1 MSRTEDMA
9 QDRIYKNYEG
19 YYVRESIYND
29 DTQNLEAEIEGKNSE
44 IRNLKSDHKTEM
56 KAKEDWENLNG
67 LAGKLFGDK
76 EFADLKLVCKEKTLN
91 CHKAVLSCQSEVFK
105 NMIKNKSLIEKPGEV
120 MEIEEIDMNSDSV
133 EQLVFYLYHAKV
145 KDTKMINTDLLMV
158 ADKYMVNGLLYLC
171 VNHLVSN
178 LSLENVLDVL
188 VKAELTN
195 QKFLFDSASRF
206 VRTNSGKLKKSR
218 AYNEMFEKDPR
229 FIARVLSNMLD
240 VE

>member
-9 QDRIYKNYEG
+9 QDRIYKHYD
-19 YYVRESIYND
+19 YYIRESIYND
-29 DTQNLEAEIEGKNSE
+29 DTQNLKLEIEDNLKTIEGKNSL
-44 IRNLKSDHKTEM
+44 IRNLK
-56 KAKEDWENLNG
+56 AKEEWHNLNG

-76 EFADLKLVCKEKTLN
+76 EFSDLKLVCKEKTLN

-105 NMIKNKSLIEKPGEV
+105 NMIKNKSLIEKPGKV
-120 MEIEEIDMNSDSV
+120 MEIEEIYMNSDSM

-145 KDTKMINTDLLMV
+145 KDARMINADLLMA
-158 ADKYMVNGLLYLC
+158 ADKYMVNGFLSMCVEYLKF
-171 VNHLVSN
+171 N

-195 QKFLFDSASRF
+195 QKSLFDSASRF
-206 VRTNSGKLKKSR
+206 IRKNSGKLNKSI
-218 AYNEMFEKDPR
+218 AYNEMFEKDPKL
-229 FIARVLSNMLD
+229 IARVLSNMLD